1 MPPVARH
8 NELEMALLLFRVN
21 RAPRKRPA
29 DQGETIGDESA
40 HAPAIH
46 FPAWSGVR
54 PAASTGSDE
63 SDLRSLATFRSVSS
77 RPERAE
83 SLEQAVAKKRATA
96 PTIRMDFARIDS
108 MPRVDCE
115 RRPIECQ
122 GYRKQQ
128 HKSGITSIVPIMNDL
143 AQTVPKEKEVRTQ
156 QMGRLLLIGLVT
168 VPLASAAIGQARIGD
183 CTVSG
188 QKGTYPI
195 KPAIRG
201 QLTVETGLP
210 APGWWNGE
218 SPDTIRDGFEYCMA
232 AYIAYRGGLDKVVVV
247 NVSFAQLLGGQT
259 RNFDLALTQAS
270 ITEERKKAV
279 DFSIP
284 YFASDIG
291 VLVRKGTRVDAQAM
305 KNFRIGVQQATTA
318 VDFAADRIKPTQ
330 PLRVY
335 PGLSATYAALGS
347 GQVDAVVYDTAQV
360 LNQAALSG
368 GTMTVV
374 AQYST
379 GESYGAIFAK
389 GSPNEAAINKI
400 IQSLQDDGT
409 LRALSAQYLAKSWGV
424 DPAKIPY
431 LKP

>member
-1 MPPVARH
+1 MRTQ
-8 NELEMALLLFRVN
+8 EG
-21 RAPRKRPA
+21 K
-29 DQGETIGDESA
+29 
-40 HAPAIH
+40 
-46 FPAWSGVR
+46 
-54 PAASTGSDE
+54 
-63 SDLRSLATFRSVSS
+63 
-77 RPERAE
+77 
-83 SLEQAVAKKRATA
+83 
-96 PTIRMDFARIDS
+96 
-108 MPRVDCE
+108 
-115 RRPIECQ
+115 RRPIERVCTAALVV
-122 GYRKQQ
+122 RAVNCAVTV
-128 HKSGITSIVPIMNDL
+128 SGWLGESLLLAAMMTLSTAGPAH
-143 AQTVPKEKEVRTQ
+143 AQT
-156 QMGRLLLIGLVT
+156 
-168 VPLASAAIGQARIGD
+168 RIGD
-183 CTVSG
+183 CTVTG
-188 QKGTYPI
+188 AKGAYPI
-195 KPAIRG
+195 KPAIPG

-232 AYIAYRGGLDKVVVV
+232 ANIAYRGGLDKVLII

-259 RNFDLALTQAS
+259 KNFDLALTQAS

-291 VLVRKGTRVDAQAM
+291 ILVRKGTRVDNQAM
-305 KNFRIGVQQATTA
+305 KNFRIGVQQATTS
-318 VDFAADRIKPTQ
+318 VEFVEDRVKPIQ

-335 PGLSATYAALGS
+335 PGLSATYAALAS

-389 GSPNEAAINKI
+389 GSANEAAINKI
-400 IQSLQDDGT
+400 IQSLQEDGT
-409 LRALSAQYLAKSWGV
+409 LKAMSAQYLAKSWGV
-424 DPAKIPY
+424 DPATIPY

>member
-1 MPPVARH
+1 
-8 NELEMALLLFRVN
+8 
-21 RAPRKRPA
+21 
-29 DQGETIGDESA
+29 
-40 HAPAIH
+40 
-46 FPAWSGVR
+46 
-54 PAASTGSDE
+54 
-63 SDLRSLATFRSVSS
+63 
-77 RPERAE
+77 
-83 SLEQAVAKKRATA
+83 
-96 PTIRMDFARIDS
+96 
-108 MPRVDCE
+108 
-115 RRPIECQ
+115 
-122 GYRKQQ
+122 
-128 HKSGITSIVPIMNDL
+128 MNGG
-143 AQTVPKEKEVRTQ
+143 AQTSPKENEVRTQ
-156 QMGRLLLIGLVT
+156 EMSSLLLVGLVT
-168 VPLASAAIGQARIGD
+168 FGLAGPAVAQTRIGD

-188 QKGTYPI
+188 QKGAYPI

-218 SPDTIRDGFEYCMA
+218 SPDTITDGFEYCMA
-232 AYIAYRGGLDKVVVV
+232 ANIAYRGGLDKVAVV

-259 RNFDLALTQAS
+259 KNFDLALTQAS

-291 VLVRKGTRVDAQAM
+291 VLVRKGTKVDTQKM
-305 KNFRIGVQQATTA
+305 RNFRIGVQQATTA
-318 VDFAADRIKPTQ
+318 VDFAVDRIKPTQ

-335 PGLSATYAALGS
+335 PGLSATYAALAS

-379 GESYGAIFAK
+379 GESYGAIFPK
-389 GSPNEAAINKI
+389 GSANETAINKI

-409 LRALSAQYLAKSWGV
+409 LRALSAQYLAKSWGI
-424 DPAKIPY
+424 DPARIPY